1 MGRSD
6 SSVRHLA
13 YHEEKTGGHICFHG
27 SAYAVYAP
35 SDGQYHKINGRTS
48 MKKVL
53 FFLAILLVVTFVS
66 GCGFF
71 FGGRDSLSSYN
82 DASSERITAYI
93 MSKNKKLSQ
102 ATAQDMANT
111 IISESRTHN
120 FHPYLITALIN
131 KESSF
136 NPNAVS
142 SSNAKG
148 LGQLKDAT
156 AKSVGVNDPF
166 DYKQNIAG
174 LCRYLKMMYNNFEE
188 KPNAMDLA
196 LASYRMGPG
205 YIKRTVVANNSP
217 LPDVAVTY
225 IEKIKAEAS
234 KI

>member
-1 MGRSD
+1 
-6 SSVRHLA
+6 
-13 YHEEKTGGHICFHG
+13 
-27 SAYAVYAP
+27 
-35 SDGQYHKINGRTS
+35 

-53 FFLAILLVVTFVS
+53 FFLTLLLVVTFVS

-71 FGGRDSLSSYN
+71 FGSRDVFSSYS
-82 DASSERITAYI
+82 DVSSERITTYI
-93 MSKNKKLSQ
+93 MSKNKKLSR
-102 ATAQDMANT
+102 ATAEDMANT
-111 IISESRTHN
+111 IISESRANN

-136 NPNAVS
+136 NPKAVS

-156 AKSVGVNDPF
+156 AKSVGVTDPF
-166 DYKQNIAG
+166 NYKQNIAG
-174 LCRYLKMMYNNFEE
+174 LCRYLKMMYNNFEDR
-188 KPNAMDLA
+188 PNAMDLA

-205 YIKRTVVANNSP
+205 YIKRTVIANNSP

-225 IEKIKAEAS
+225 IEKIKAEAG